1 MRKMISRLF
10 HLCTA
15 LLTSPLTGVGYSRC
29 VDPISSYSEPCC
41 PLTRPLALRV
51 CFYCVTA
58 QRLMVTS
65 AHHLL
70 TMWSGDGSFHP
81 APGPVTSFR
90 LTCLTKE
97 PRTGA
102 QEGAGGRGLRAP
114 AARRPHLHGHRGAIP
129 AGSGRASGSSFPPGR
144 PLSLSLLTLRAVHL
158 CESEG
163 GTVGEVAD
171 EAELGRGV
179 RPAAAARAGPGLTQA
194 ATGLAKGPFMGE
206 FVCGLA
212 GS

>member
-81 APGPVTSFR
+81 APGPVTSVR

-129 AGSGRASGSSFPPGR
+129 AGSGRASGASFPMGL
-144 PLSLSLLTLRAVHL
+144 PLSLSLPYGPSTPAKAR
-158 CESEG
+158 
-163 GTVGEVAD
+163 
-171 EAELGRGV
+171 AELSERLPMKRNSVGACDLPPPPGPGRG
-179 RPAAAARAGPGLTQA
+179 
-194 ATGLAKGPFMGE
+194 
-206 FVCGLA
+206 
-212 GS
+212 